1 MDHRVLVVDDQLG
14 HWVEDAPAD
23 RTGSVRALGRAEPWR
38 GRVIRCWMSLRR
50 VTVFPVP
57 VPGRGDRGRRA
68 MRWPACRQ
76 ALAVQG
82 ERAGATVAARQDGTV
97 PEHPPGEDADPGPRH
112 PPQPPSRRKPG
123 GRDDRHD
130 RGHPDQDGEPDGTSA
145 HQPRR
150 ACRFRLPTPMSLS
163 RPEARPCTSPTKN
176 PRTRK
181 ATLVGPGDLAAQA
194 GQVFANLG
202 RALAAAGARPG
213 QVARITIYVVHHP
226 PEFLPVIENARTRLY
241 LAPGQEGGDRQI
253 TPRQGRGAAVP
264 AGQGRAEQ
272 DLGTAERLREER
284 REAYFAVLR
293 LASVNAYREKYERRG
308 DTAKL
313 QEISELWPRSERR
326 RMVIEAVAATAAPWW
341 PAPRR
346 AARLGLPRLGQRGL
360 SRGARPG
367 GSCPRSSGRGG
378 RWR

>member
-112 PPQPPSRRKPG
+112 PPLPRSPRSGWIALWHFSSSTPKGLPVPAAYTHVVVATG
-123 GRDDRHD
+123 SKTVYVA
-130 RGHPDQDGEPDGTSA
+130 DQEPEDTQG
-145 HQPRR
+145 
-150 ACRFRLPTPMSLS
+150 
-163 RPEARPCTSPTKN
+163 N
-176 PRTRK
+176 
-181 ATLVGPGDLAAQA
+181 LVGPGDLATQA

-326 RMVIEAVAATAAPWW
+326 RKVIEAEAATAAPWW